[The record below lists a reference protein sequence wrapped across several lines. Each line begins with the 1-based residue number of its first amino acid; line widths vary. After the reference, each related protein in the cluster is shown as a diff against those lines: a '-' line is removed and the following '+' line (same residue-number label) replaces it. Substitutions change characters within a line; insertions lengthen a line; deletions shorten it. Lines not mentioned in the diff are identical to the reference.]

1 MISRL
6 EIVPRTSSAANYEAV
21 VNGDVFRAEDGA
33 YGSATSR
40 PGQTVITGSISPA
53 EGSHK
58 FLVRHSGALAVQLRG
73 PVTKQVEE
81 DAEGFSPTVSR
92 QPAGGAPGKGSTQA
106 PQEKLLA
113 KAPAFG
119 IPGRDAVPNE
129 RVKRGMPF
137 SDNLLGGKT
146 AVRNSRVGGI
156 LQWQAN
162 QNPGAELPVK
172 AVISAN
178 NPDRPIEAIE
188 KVAGG
193 RGAGGGAS
201 FSMSG
206 LSARGLGASGGSQ
219 GGQTVV
225 TFQITGQQA
234 EKLERIEGAT
244 FFLEGTSGTAVGN
257 VGVPV
262 SGGMMQNG
270 STGAGPNGGAPNGS
284 GASTS
289 GSGSNGGGT
298 PPASKDRIISGIP
311 DALLGAGLF
320 AVGAMTLA
328 YTSRSAQ
335 GDGN

>member
-1 MISRL
+1 
-6 EIVPRTSSAANYEAV
+6 
-21 VNGDVFRAEDGA
+21 
-33 YGSATSR
+33 
-40 PGQTVITGSISPA
+40 VITGSISPA

-58 FLVRHSGALAVQLRG
+58 FLVRHSGPLSAQIRG

-92 QPAGGAPGKGSTQA
+92 QPAGGAPGKGSTEP

-137 SDNLLGGKT
+137 SDNLLAGKT

-193 RGAGGGAS
+193 RGTGSGAS
-201 FSMSG
+201 FSMS
-206 LSARGLGASGGSQ
+206 GLGASGGSQ

-225 TFQITGQQA
+225 TFQVTGQQA

-262 SGGMMQNG
+262 SGGMMKNSSAGG
-270 STGAGPNGGAPNGS
+270 SPNASSN